1 MHRFI
6 LLIYLLMITSC
17 KNTDNSNNIK
27 IISESPYIYYIL
39 DENGMHYFDERFQ
52 QNDTISEISNSGREY
67 IFNNEIEKAE
77 NQINEGLKID
87 SLDPI
92 LNNDLA
98 NIYKKDKKFEKSI
111 IHYNKAIKISDSIY
125 IPPLINLADLYATL
139 GEQSKSEKI
148 YFYIINNNKSEI
160 YQGIAFHGL
169 ANMYYKY
176 GYIDKARSNLK
187 TGKKLVQKDKNILK
201 KFTELEVKIN
211 QY

>member
-1 MHRFI
+1 
-6 LLIYLLMITSC
+6 MITSC
-17 KNTDNSNNIK
+17 KDTDNSNNIK
-27 IISESPYIYYIL
+27 IISESPYIYYIF
-39 DENGMHYFDERFQ
+39 DENGMHCFDERFQ
-52 QNDTISEISNSGREY
+52 QNDTISKISNSGREY
-67 IFNNEIEKAE
+67 YFNNEIEKAE

-98 NIYKKDKKFEKSI
+98 NIYKENKKFEKSI

-125 IPPLINLADLYATL
+125 FPPLINLADLYATL

-148 YFYIINNNKSEI
+148 YFYIINNNESKI
-160 YQGIAFHGL
+160 YQGIAFYGL

-176 GYIDKARSNLK
+176 GYIDKAKSNLK
-187 TGKKLVQKDKNILK
+187 TAKKLVQKDKNILK
-201 KFTELEVKIN
+201 KLTELKVKIN